1 MVVIGAWDRLLEEI
15 VSLIAV
21 KVADTLEDLLE
32 DLCSLR
38 MCNKAMQRATLS
50 RAVANHFNL
59 EHHYK
64 SKDWEGVLTH
74 SAHNSKP

>member
-1 MVVIGAWDRLLEEI
+1 MEPAKRMVVIGAWDRLLEEI

-38 MCNKAMQRATLS
+38 MCNMAM
-50 RAVANHFNL
+50 
-59 EHHYK
+59 
-64 SKDWEGVLTH
+64 
-74 SAHNSKP
+74 